1 MVLPLASG
9 EFAPLAPSGR
19 PAFWAVTG
27 RLGGVSR
34 GPFDQANLADHVGD
48 SLAAVMENRASL
60 AAVVDLSS
68 EHLVHMAP
76 VHGSSH
82 AFVDSGGQAGEVDA
96 LITTSD
102 TLGLVALGADCATVG
117 IHAWGPE
124 SGVAIAAVHCGWK
137 GLCADVLGATLAQ
150 LRSLGATKFQ
160 AVIGP
165 AICGGCYKVGE
176 ERIQSVTESC
186 APDVARAALAF
197 AGGIDVR
204 EGLFVALTVAGIPT
218 QIAGG
223 CTFENSEELFSYRRN
238 NVTGRQGL
246 VIRIGGASA

>member
-76 VHGSSH
+76 VHGASH

-137 GLCADVLGATLAQ
+137 GLCADVLGATLASCG
-150 LRSLGATKFQ
+150 RWVPRNFRPSLVLPFAGAATKW
-160 AVIGP
+160 
-165 AICGGCYKVGE
+165 
-176 ERIQSVTESC
+176 ERS
-186 APDVARAALAF
+186 AF
-197 AGGIDVR
+197 S
-204 EGLFVALTVAGIPT
+204 P
-218 QIAGG
+218 
-223 CTFENSEELFSYRRN
+223 
-238 NVTGRQGL
+238 
-246 VIRIGGASA
+246 

>member
-165 AICGGCYKVGE
+165 AICGGCYKVEE
-176 ERIQSVTESC
+176 ERIHTVTESC

>member
-48 SLAAVMENRASL
+48 SLATVMENRASL

-165 AICGGCYKVGE
+165 AICGGCYKVEE
-176 ERIQSVTESC
+176 ERIHTVTESC

>member
-1 MVLPLASG
+1 M
-9 EFAPLAPSGR
+9 
-19 PAFWAVTG
+19 
-27 RLGGVSR
+27 
-34 GPFDQANLADHVGD
+34 
-48 SLAAVMENRASL
+48 
-60 AAVVDLSS
+60 
-68 EHLVHMAP
+68 
-76 VHGSSH
+76 
-82 AFVDSGGQAGEVDA
+82 
-96 LITTSD
+96 
-102 TLGLVALGADCATVG
+102 
-117 IHAWGPE
+117 
-124 SGVAIAAVHCGWK
+124 
-137 GLCADVLGATLAQ
+137 CADVLGATLAQ